1 MSSFY
6 FDDNH
11 EASQAI
17 DLIESTN
24 QSIFLTGR
32 AGTGKSTLLRHIIEN
47 TRKKT
52 VVLASTGVAALN
64 IKGQTIHR
72 FFRFKLRPYLP
83 EDPDLPRNAEMIKM
97 CRKIELFVI
106 DEVSMV
112 RADIMT
118 AIDLT
123 LRKALN
129 TNKPFG
135 GKQLLLVGDILQL
148 PPVLNS
154 NNEEEV
160 RIMQANYRTT
170 FFFSAHLF
178 EKLNLK
184 IIELKKVYR
193 QEDQKFVRILDKIRV
208 GKVDNRELE
217 VINSRYEPSPSN
229 YSDEALVL
237 TPRKRLEEELN
248 QRALKKLKD
257 KLHKFYA
264 EITGSFQKDK
274 TGHRYPAPVKLELKI
289 GARIMFVK
297 NDPQDRWVNGTLGK
311 VLHFYDDEE
320 RIEVTIDDA
329 PGTYDVSQVKWS
341 DYEYKWNKDKGRID
355 QEEVGTFLQFPIKL
369 AWASTIHKCQ
379 GLTLEKVEVD
389 LTHGAFAKG
398 QTYVALSRATSLD
411 GLKLRT
417 KVQHS
422 DIRVSKEALEFL
434 YDQNNRLE

>member
-1 MSSFY
+1 MSSFS
-6 FDDNH
+6 FCNNH

-17 DLIESTN
+17 DLIEGTN
-24 QSIFLTGR
+24 QSVFLTGR
-32 AGTGKSTLLRHIIEN
+32 AGTGKSTLLRYIIDN
-47 TRKKT
+47 TSKKA

-72 FFRFKLRPYLP
+72 FFRFKFRPYLP
-83 EDPDLPRNAEMIKM
+83 EDIDLPRSVEMMKM
-97 CRKIELFVI
+97 CRKLELFVI

-123 LRKALN
+123 LRRALN
-129 TNKPFG
+129 TKKPFG

-148 PPVLNS
+148 PPVVNS

-160 RIMQANYRTT
+160 RIMQSNYRTS

-178 EKLNLK
+178 ERLNLK

-193 QEDQKFVRILDKIRV
+193 QEDQKFVKILDKIRV
-208 GKVDNRELE
+208 GKVDNKDLE

-229 YSDEALVL
+229 YSDKALVL

-248 QRALKKLKD
+248 QSALRKLRF

-264 EITGSFQKDK
+264 ETTGSFQKDK
-274 TGHRYPAPVKLELKI
+274 SVHRYPAPFVLELKI

-311 VLHFYDDEE
+311 VLNLYDDKD
-320 RIEVTIDDA
+320 RIEVTID
-329 PGTYDVSQVKWS
+329 GTAGTCEVSQVKWS
-341 DYEYKWNKDKGRID
+341 DYEYKWNKAKGRVD

-379 GLTLEKVEVD
+379 GLTLDNVEVD
-389 LTHGAFAKG
+389 LTHGAFAQG

-422 DIRVSKEALEFL
+422 DIRVSKEAIEFL
-434 YDQNNRLE
+434 YDQNNRIG